1 MLALIKADYFRIF
14 RSRGFWIAQLLI
26 LGVVYLTASG
36 GQFSIGASVA
46 EESPQVVLRTAYD
59 TMLYAS
65 HNFSN
70 YYFLYLPF
78 FVIIVATDFTKKLY
92 KNTITIGVSRG
103 LLVVTKWVEFL
114 LLNIVE
120 SLLIYGLSFGIASL
134 RLPLGHLSA
143 DAWLNLFLGFL
154 LQVAVIQIAYT
165 LALVVL
171 VVTKSTVLLTVFVF
185 TWSIII
191 TILYLFLK
199 NDLIM
204 FVSVDAILSNVQSI
218 LANNT
223 LLAKTLGVQ
232 FGLFIVGFLASIQ
245 IFKRQSL

>member
-1 MLALIKADYFRIF
+1 M
-14 RSRGFWIAQLLI
+14 
-26 LGVVYLTASG
+26 
-36 GQFSIGASVA
+36 
-46 EESPQVVLRTAYD
+46 
-59 TMLYAS
+59 
-65 HNFSN
+65 
-70 YYFLYLPF
+70 
-78 FVIIVATDFTKKLY
+78 
-92 KNTITIGVSRG
+92 
-103 LLVVTKWVEFL
+103 TKWVEFL

-171 VVTKSTVLLTVFVF
+171 VVTKSTVLVTVFVF

>member
-1 MLALIKADYFRIF
+1 M
-14 RSRGFWIAQLLI
+14 
-26 LGVVYLTASG
+26 
-36 GQFSIGASVA
+36 
-46 EESPQVVLRTAYD
+46 
-59 TMLYAS
+59 
-65 HNFSN
+65 
-70 YYFLYLPF
+70 
-78 FVIIVATDFTKKLY
+78 
-92 KNTITIGVSRG
+92 
-103 LLVVTKWVEFL
+103 TKWVEFL

-134 RLPLGHLSA
+134 HLPLGHLSA

-171 VVTKSTVLLTVFVF
+171 VATKSTVLVTVFVF

-204 FVSVDAILSNVQSI
+204 FVSVDAILSDVQSI